1 MLLSLFRHVA
11 PSKSKLASLAA
22 TIALGSLA
30 FAHEGWIGDFDEAVK
45 VAKAEKKDLFV
56 DFTGS
61 DWCGWCKKLNAE
73 VFDHE
78 EFLTAIKKD
87 FVLVALDYPRDPE
100 VKAKVPN
107 PARNAELAKK
117 YAIRGYPT
125 ILLMTADGEVFG
137 QTGYAAGGPEKYV
150 ESVTKL
156 RTAGKKEVED
166 AKKVVDAWKTAK
178 GDAQAK
184 AWDALAETY
193 EKLGEDSYAARALA
207 EPVKSA
213 LDSDKDGKQGRKQR
227 AVKALL
233 KHGVADAAVL
243 DAAKQSFA
251 KNEEGVLEMA
261 LEASFQNVHDDDSAK
276 EALKF
281 LDEVGTLGAFQDK
294 KREYMLHAQAAFWAS
309 GNLKDDAAAKKYA
322 TRAKAVGGDN
332 DGINKG
338 LDEIL
343 AKK

>member
-1 MLLSLFRHVA
+1 MFRSLLRRLA
-11 PSKSKLASLAA
+11 PSSSSLASFAA
-22 TIALGSLA
+22 TLALGSLA
-30 FAHEGWIGDFDEAVK
+30 FAHEGWIADFDEAVK

-61 DWCGWCKKLNAE
+61 DWCGWCIRLNKE

-87 FVLVALDYPRDPE
+87 FVLVSLDYPRDPE

-125 ILLMTADGEVFG
+125 ILLMTPDGDVFG
-137 QTGYAAGGPEKYV
+137 QTGYEAGGPAKYV

-156 RTAGKKEVED
+156 RTNGKKEVED
-166 AKKVVDAWKTAK
+166 AKKVVDAWKNAK
-178 GDAQAK
+178 GEEQAK
-184 AWDALAETY
+184 AWDALAATY
-193 EKLGEDSYAARALA
+193 EGLGEGSYAARALT
-207 EPVKSA
+207 EPVRSA
-213 LDSDKDGKQGRKQR
+213 LDADKDGKQGRRQR

-233 KHGVADAAVL
+233 KHGVADPAVVE
-243 DAAKQSFA
+243 AAKQSFPR
-251 KNEEGVLEMA
+251 NEDGVLERA
-261 LEASFQNVHDDDSAK
+261 LEASFQSVHDDASAK
-276 EALKF
+276 AALAF
-281 LDEVGTLGAFQDK
+281 LDEVGALGPFKDK
-294 KREYMLHAQAAFWAS
+294 KREYMLHAQAAFWSAN
-309 GNLKDDAAAKKYA
+309 NLDDDAAAKKFA

-332 DGINKG
+332 ADMNKA